1 MTSLTSQ
8 KKGELILK
16 WKGQE
21 YASGYNILIS
31 ESENFEAEKTHNFT
45 IHADKFNSMAF
56 KEATSGV
63 KYYVK
68 IRSYTDSKYGR
79 SYGAWGK
86 ALSAQ
91 AK

>member
-1 MTSLTSQ
+1 M
-8 KKGELILK
+8 
-16 WKGQE
+16 
-21 YASGYNILIS
+21 
-31 ESENFEAEKTHNFT
+31 EKTYNFT
-45 IHADKFNSMAF
+45 VSADKFNSMAF
-56 KEATSGV
+56 KEAASGV

-86 ALSAQ
+86 TLSAS

>member
-1 MTSLTSQ
+1 
-8 KKGELILK
+8 
-16 WKGQE
+16 
-21 YASGYNILIS
+21 
-31 ESENFEAEKTHNFT
+31 
-45 IHADKFNSMAF
+45 MAF

-86 ALSAQ
+86 ALSAA